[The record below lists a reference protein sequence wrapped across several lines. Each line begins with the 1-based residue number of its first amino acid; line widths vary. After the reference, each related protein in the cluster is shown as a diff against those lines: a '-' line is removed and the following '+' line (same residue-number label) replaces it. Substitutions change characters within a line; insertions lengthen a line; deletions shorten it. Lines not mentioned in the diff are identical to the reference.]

1 MNNEWIFNVQ
11 FLFDYWQIR
20 TTKLLLLCH
29 VLATTYTFVNTYFLV
44 YVIDW
49 KSRLLGDELSYRTR
63 SYFINTNLAKDSA
76 SERGPKEVETR
87 WENNTAV
94 RECWRNDATSYRLK
108 RLPMWFLWAFSYQKQ
123 HHRRYN
129 LQHICLF
136 SDIRLLTYFS
146 PLLYIYPH
154 IRLNVI

>member
-1 MNNEWIFNVQ
+1 MNFQRPIFV
-11 FLFDYWQIR
+11 
-20 TTKLLLLCH
+20 
-29 VLATTYTFVNTYFLV
+29 
-44 YVIDW
+44 
-49 KSRLLGDELSYRTR
+49 RLLA
-63 SYFINTNLAKDSA
+63 NTNNKIVIIVSRIRNYIYLCKYVFSRIRNWPKIKTTWRWVIVQDSIVFRKYELGKRQREWKR
-76 SERGPKEVETR
+76 SERSPKEVETR

-123 HHRRYN
+123 YHRRYN

-146 PLLYIYPH
+146 PLLYIYLH